1 MGRPRSI
8 SDDVILDAV
17 LTLLVAGGEGAVSFG
32 TVSKAC
38 GLAPPTLVQRYG
50 DRQGMLRAALKRGWA
65 RLAEAAEVAAE
76 QEESA
81 QGFLKL
87 LGAEEVLPLVVA
99 SRADPEA
106 AAHAADW
113 RADVERV
120 LMAKLGGRPDAAA
133 MLFSAWQGRM
143 LWEAAGG
150 AGFKLKDAARRLG

>member
-8 SDDVILDAV
+8 PDDVILDRI
-17 LTLLVAGGEGAVSFG
+17 LELLASGGEGAVSFG

-50 DRQGMLRAALKRGWA
+50 DRAGMLRAALLRGWD
-65 RLAEAAEVAAE
+65 RSSEVAEAAAA

-81 QGFLKL
+81 QGFLKV
-87 LGAEEVLPLVVA
+87 LGAADMVPILVA
-99 SRADPEA
+99 SRGDEVA
-106 AAHAADW
+106 AARAADW

-120 LMAKLGGRPDAAA
+120 LVAKLGCRPEAAA
-133 MLFSAWQGRM
+133 MLFAAWQGRLM
-143 LWEAAGG
+143 WEAAGG

>member
-17 LTLLVAGGEGAVSFG
+17 LSLLMAGGEGAVSFG

-50 DRQGMLRAALKRGWA
+50 DRQGMLRAALNRGWA
-65 RLAEAAEVAAE
+65 RLSEVAEVAAG
-76 QEESA
+76 QEENA
-81 QGFLKL
+81 QGFLKR
-87 LGAEEVLPLVVA
+87 LGDEPLLPLVVA
-99 SRADPEA
+99 SLADAEATARA
-106 AAHAADW
+106 AAW

-120 LMAKLGGRPDAAA
+120 LMAKLGCRPEAAA
-133 MLFSAWQGRM
+133 MLFAAWQGRM

-150 AGFKLKDAARRLG
+150 GGFKLKDAARRLG

>member
-8 SDDVILDAV
+8 SDDVILDAA
-17 LTLLVAGGEGAVSFG
+17 LSLLKAGGEGAVSFG

-50 DRQGMLRAALKRGWA
+50 DRSGMLRAAMRRGWA
-65 RLAEAAEVAAE
+65 LLGEAADVAAAA
-76 QEESA
+76 EESA
-81 QGFLKL
+81 QGFLKA
-87 LGAEEVLPLVVA
+87 LGADDLLPLAVA
-99 SRADPEA
+99 SRSDPEA
-106 AAHAADW
+106 AALAAAW

-120 LMAKLGGRPDAAA
+120 LMAKLGCRADAAA
-133 MLFSAWQGRM
+133 MLFAAWQGRL